1 MSTYTFAD
9 GTVYT
14 SSAQTPEQIQA
25 VAQNVLCQVLGID
38 PLLNPSGAYF
48 AVRCA
53 WQQEGQPSWQ
63 ITDDVCVIRAVP
75 ENEAYNKVNDEVQ
88 DAPSNGQF
96 VRNYS
101 YAQTWT
107 VNLTFVGP
115 NCFDRARM
123 VAAAMSLDYA
133 LAMFEASNLFIVAR
147 WERPQ
152 FVPQMQDGE
161 WWLRAELFAK
171 FYEHVSETML
181 FNAAAGVEVTVITD
195 TGQTGTVN
203 IQAP

>member
-25 VAQNVLCQVLGID
+25 VAQNVLCQILGID
-38 PLLNPSGAYF
+38 PELNPNSAYF

-63 ITDDVCVIRAVP
+63 ITDDVCVIRAIP
-75 ENEAYNKVNDEVQ
+75 ENEPDNKVRDESP
-88 DAPSNGQF
+88 DDPANGYF

-107 VNLTFVGP
+107 VAMTFVGP

-123 VAAAMSLDYA
+123 VAAAMALDYA
-133 LAMFEASNLFIVAR
+133 VQMFEASNLYIKAR
-147 WERPQ
+147 WDRPQ
-152 FVPQMQDGE
+152 FVPQIQDGQ
-161 WWLRAELFAK
+161 WWLRAELTAQ
-171 FYEHVSETML
+171 FYEHVSESMT
-181 FNAAAGVEVTVITD
+181 FPAAASVEVTVTTD
-195 TGQTGTVN
+195 TGVSESVT
-203 IQAP
+203 IQA